1 MAARYFKE
9 PPKEIPSK
17 EVLTDVL
24 LFEVVHQFK
33 IRHGSAL
40 YRLLHWLGKT
50 PAERFADIMQ
60 HFDHMIAESSLWQ
73 AARSILPQFVSGINL
88 SGQSAIPSEGPVLI
102 AGNHPGG
109 ADAIAAIASVER
121 KDVHMMVIEHSM
133 LTAMPNF
140 NHQLINVE
148 EDNPFRFDVMRHV
161 IKLLEKGEAVIIFP
175 RGNLEPD
182 PLLYPGALE
191 SLKHWSTSLGLFLS
205 KVPET
210 IFQPLLISNTVVPKA
225 WSSLIAK
232 HARTMKSRH
241 QIAMVLQTAMQ
252 RLSPNGGWKIP
263 INLNAAPGISA
274 RDLEPS
280 LDANALN
287 RAVRAYFAEQMRAKF
302 PQLP

>member
-1 MAARYFKE
+1 MAARYFKD
-9 PPKEIPSK
+9 PPEEIPSK

-33 IRHGSAL
+33 IREGSAL
-40 YRLLHWLGKT
+40 YRLLHWLGKP
-50 PAERFADIMQ
+50 PAARFADIMQ
-60 HFDHMIAESSLWQ
+60 RFDRMVAESSLWE
-73 AARSILPQFVSGINL
+73 AARSILPQFVSGVNL
-88 SGQSAIPSEGPVLI
+88 SGQANIPSEGPVLI

-109 ADAIAAIASVER
+109 ADAIAAMATVER
-121 KDVHMMVIEHSM
+121 QDVHMMVIEHSM

-140 NHQLINVE
+140 NRQLINVE
-148 EDNPFRFDVMRHV
+148 EENPFRFDVMRHV

-205 KVPET
+205 KVPDT
-210 IFQPLLISNTVVPKA
+210 IFQPLLISGTVVPKA
-225 WSSLIAK
+225 WSSLLAK
-232 HARTMKSRH
+232 SSHSPKTRH
-241 QIAMVLQTAMQ
+241 QIAMVFQTAMQ
-252 RLSPNGGWKIP
+252 RLFPNGGWKVP
-263 INLNAAPGISA
+263 INLNAVPGKSA

-287 RAVRAYFAEQMRAKF
+287 HAVRDYVAEQMRANF
-302 PQLP
+302 PQLS